1 MTHMDL
7 NKKRWFVFA
16 ASCLINLCIGSL
28 YAWSVFATPLAQ
40 HLNAVTGS
48 NITSLA
54 IVFTIANAVGPITMI
69 GGGALNR
76 KLGTRN
82 VILIGGTL
90 FGLGMIAT
98 GFAQSLGALIVTYGL
113 GVGLGLGMVYG
124 CTISNTVKF
133 FPDKS
138 GLIGGGV
145 TAAYGISSVIVPIVA
160 SALMSVVS
168 VTSAFKILGAAMLV
182 IIVGSAFFIE
192 ACPNDFCPAGYTPP
206 AKQSGAASEGK
217 DWRAMTKD
225 PVFYVMICMLCCGA
239 FSGMMIISQASPLAQ
254 RITDITPAVAATV
267 VSVIALCNTG
277 GRIIAG
283 YLSDRLGVMRTIRLV
298 FIGSLIGLAMLFVSG
313 LGVHALF
320 YAGVCIIA
328 LMFGS
333 IMGVY
338 PGFTA
343 AQFGRRHSSVNYGI
357 MFIGFALAGVFGPM
371 IMSSLYASTGS
382 DQTAFIVAFALELV
396 GLALTT
402 VYAKLNK

>member
-1 MTHMDL
+1 M
-7 NKKRWFVFA
+7 
-16 ASCLINLCIGSL
+16 
-28 YAWSVFATPLAQ
+28 
-40 HLNAVTGS
+40 
-48 NITSLA
+48 
-54 IVFTIANAVGPITMI
+54 
-69 GGGALNR
+69 
-76 KLGTRN
+76 
-82 VILIGGTL
+82 
-90 FGLGMIAT
+90 
-98 GFAQSLGALIVTYGL
+98 
-113 GVGLGLGMVYG
+113 
-124 CTISNTVKF
+124 
-133 FPDKS
+133 
-138 GLIGGGV
+138 
-145 TAAYGISSVIVPIVA
+145 
-160 SALMSVVS
+160 
-168 VTSAFKILGAAMLV
+168 
-182 IIVGSAFFIE
+182 
-192 ACPNDFCPAGYTPP
+192 
-206 AKQSGAASEGK
+206 
-217 DWRAMTKD
+217 
-225 PVFYVMICMLCCGA
+225 
-239 FSGMMIISQASPLAQ
+239 
-254 RITDITPAVAATV
+254 
-267 VSVIALCNTG
+267 SVIALCNTG

-396 GLALTT
+396 GLALTA

>member
-82 VILIGGTL
+82 VILIGGVL

-168 VTSAFKILGAAMLV
+168 VTSAFKILG
-182 IIVGSAFFIE
+182 
-192 ACPNDFCPAGYTPP
+192 
-206 AKQSGAASEGK
+206 GK
-217 DWRAMTKD
+217 LRGGLPEKTR
-225 PVFYVMICMLCCGA
+225 
-239 FSGMMIISQASPLAQ
+239 PL
-254 RITDITPAVAATV
+254 
-267 VSVIALCNTG
+267 TG
-277 GRIIAG
+277 
-283 YLSDRLGVMRTIRLV
+283 
-298 FIGSLIGLAMLFVSG
+298 
-313 LGVHALF
+313 
-320 YAGVCIIA
+320 
-328 LMFGS
+328 
-333 IMGVY
+333 
-338 PGFTA
+338 
-343 AQFGRRHSSVNYGI
+343 
-357 MFIGFALAGVFGPM
+357 
-371 IMSSLYASTGS
+371 
-382 DQTAFIVAFALELV
+382 
-396 GLALTT
+396 
-402 VYAKLNK
+402 

>member
-1 MTHMDL
+1 MNLT
-7 NKKRWFVFA
+7 KKRWYVFFA
-16 ASCLINLCIGSL
+16 ACLINLCIGSL

-40 HLNAVTGS
+40 HINELTGS

-76 KLGTRN
+76 KLGVRK

-98 GFAQSLGALIVTYGL
+98 GFVTSVGMLIVTYGL

-138 GLIGGGV
+138 GFIGGGV
-145 TAAYGISSVIVPIVA
+145 TAAYGISSVIIPIIA
-160 SALMSVVS
+160 TALMDAVG
-168 VTSAFKILGAAMLV
+168 VTSSFKIIGAAMLA
-182 IIVGSAFFIE
+182 IIIGSSFFVE
-192 ACPNDFCPAGYTPP
+192 DCPNDFCPDGYTP
-206 AKQSGAASEGK
+206 AKTAGGSEACK
-217 DWRAMTKD
+217 DWRGMTKD
-225 PVFYVMICMLCCGA
+225 PVFYVMITMLLCGA

-254 RITDITPAVAATV
+254 RITGISPATAATV
-267 VSVIALCNTG
+267 VSIIALCNTG

-283 YLSDRLGVMRTIRLV
+283 WLSDKLGTIKTIRLV
-298 FIGSLIGLAMLFVSG
+298 FVGSMLALAMLYVSG

-343 AQFGRRHSSVNYGI
+343 TQFGRRYNGVNYGI
-357 MFIGFALAGVFGPM
+357 MFIGFALAGVLGPI
-371 IMSSLYASTGS
+371 IMSSLYSSTGT
-382 DQTAFIVAFALELV
+382 DQIAFVVAFALE
-396 GLALTT
+396 ALGFVLTFA
-402 VYAKLNK
+402 YKKLGK